1 MKKTV
6 SVFCGSGKPKNSSF
20 IEKQVKKLAELITK
34 NKIKL
39 VYGGAKIGL
48 MGLLAQ
54 RIIKNNGEV
63 IGVIPKVLKKKE
75 IILDGLTEMHIVDTM
90 HQRKK
95 MMYDLADFFI
105 VLPGG
110 IGTLDEFAEIVT
122 WKGLKITDKKIFLL
136 NIDGFYNDLLKQFE
150 VMKENDFLHQDIFS
164 DIIILKKI
172 SEIKTLLNFN

>member
-1 MKKTV
+1 MKK
-6 SVFCGSGKPKNSSF
+6 K
-20 IEKQVKKLAELITK
+20 IE
-34 NKIKL
+34 L

-48 MGLLAQ
+48 MGSLAQ
-54 RIIKNNGEV
+54 NIIKNNGNV

-75 IILDGLTEMHIVDTM
+75 IIFEGVSKMHVVNNM

-110 IGTLDEFAEIVT
+110 IGTLEELAEIVT

-136 NIDGFYNDLLKQFE
+136 NIGGFYDNLLKQFD
-150 VMKENDFLHQDIFS
+150 VMKNNNFLHTDIFS
-164 DIIILKKI
+164 EIIISQNI
-172 SEIKTLLNFN
+172 SELKTKLDFS

>member
-1 MKKTV
+1 MKKAAA
-6 SVFCGSGKPKNSSF
+6 VFCGSSKPENNSL
-20 IEKQVKKLAELITK
+20 IDKEVNKLAELLIEK
-34 NKIKL
+34 KIEL

-48 MGLLAQ
+48 MGSLAKN
-54 RIIKNNGEV
+54 IIKNNGDV

-75 IILDGLTEMHIVDTM
+75 IIFEGVSKMHVVNNM

-110 IGTLDEFAEIVT
+110 IGTLEELAEIVT

-136 NIDGFYNDLLKQFE
+136 NIGGFYDNLLKQFD
-150 VMKENDFLHQDIFS
+150 VMKNNNFLHTDIFS
-164 DIIILKKI
+164 EIIISQNI
-172 SEIKTLLNFN
+172 SELKTKLDFS